1 MGIYLHEMKRGRMGL
16 LAWGC
21 VIGGMIAL
29 CLLLYPELTKEG
41 ASIQAAIESMGTF
54 TAAFGAD
61 RLNYAEL
68 MGFYGIY
75 GGGCMLGI
83 GGIFYAAVLGTG
95 MLEKEEREHT
105 AEFLLTHPV
114 SRSQVVTEKLLAMIS
129 QMLLLNG
136 MVILLSVVSFCIIG
150 EKPDWHDFFLFHG
163 AQIVMQFEILCICFG
178 ISAFLKKG
186 ATSAGIGIA
195 AALYFLGVFG
205 NITEKAEFVTYIT
218 PYTYADGANVIPA
231 GELDI
236 KLVMLGMVYAVIGLI
251 AAYGKY
257 TRKDIC

>member
-1 MGIYLHEMKRGRMGL
+1 
-16 LAWGC
+16 
-21 VIGGMIAL
+21 
-29 CLLLYPELTKEG
+29 
-41 ASIQAAIESMGTF
+41 
-54 TAAFGAD
+54 
-61 RLNYAEL
+61 
-68 MGFYGIY
+68 
-75 GGGCMLGI
+75 
-83 GGIFYAAVLGTG
+83 
-95 MLEKEEREHT
+95 
-105 AEFLLTHPV
+105 
-114 SRSQVVTEKLLAMIS
+114 
-129 QMLLLNG
+129 
-136 MVILLSVVSFCIIG
+136 
-150 EKPDWHDFFLFHG
+150 
-163 AQIVMQFEILCICFG
+163 MQFEILCICFG
-178 ISAFLKKG
+178 ISAFQKKG

>member
-75 GGGCMLGI
+75 GGCMLGI
-83 GGIFYAAVLGTG
+83 GGIFLCRGTWNRNVG
-95 MLEKEEREHT
+95 ERR
-105 AEFLLTHPV
+105 AGTHGRV
-114 SRSQVVTEKLLAMIS
+114 SADASGQPEPGCNRKASGDDQ
-129 QMLLLNG
+129 
-136 MVILLSVVSFCIIG
+136 
-150 EKPDWHDFFLFHG
+150 PD
-163 AQIVMQFEILCICFG
+163 A
-178 ISAFLKKG
+178 
-186 ATSAGIGIA
+186 
-195 AALYFLGVFG
+195 
-205 NITEKAEFVTYIT
+205 
-218 PYTYADGANVIPA
+218 PA
-231 GELDI
+231 
-236 KLVMLGMVYAVIGLI
+236 
-251 AAYGKY
+251 
-257 TRKDIC
+257 

>member
-1 MGIYLHEMKRGRMGL
+1 M
-16 LAWGC
+16 
-21 VIGGMIAL
+21 IGGMIAL

-75 GGGCMLGI
+75 GGCMLGI

-178 ISAFLKKG
+178 ISAFPEKRRYQRRDRYSSGTVFPGCIWKYHGKG
-186 ATSAGIGIA
+186 RVCNLYYSIYLCGRGQCDPGRGIRHKAG
-195 AALYFLGVFG
+195 
-205 NITEKAEFVTYIT
+205 
-218 PYTYADGANVIPA
+218 YAGDGLCSDRPNCR
-231 GELDI
+231 LR
-236 KLVMLGMVYAVIGLI
+236 KVYQKGYLLI
-251 AAYGKY
+251 
-257 TRKDIC
+257 

>member
-75 GGGCMLGI
+75 GGCMLGI
-83 GGIFYAAVLGTG
+83 GGIFYAAVGTG

>member
-1 MGIYLHEMKRGRMGL
+1 
-16 LAWGC
+16 
-21 VIGGMIAL
+21 
-29 CLLLYPELTKEG
+29 
-41 ASIQAAIESMGTF
+41 
-54 TAAFGAD
+54 
-61 RLNYAEL
+61 
-68 MGFYGIY
+68 
-75 GGGCMLGI
+75 
-83 GGIFYAAVLGTG
+83 
-95 MLEKEEREHT
+95 
-105 AEFLLTHPV
+105 
-114 SRSQVVTEKLLAMIS
+114 
-129 QMLLLNG
+129 

>member
-75 GGGCMLGI
+75 GGDRRHLLCRGTWNRNVGERRAGTHGRVSADASGQPEPGCNRKASGDD
-83 GGIFYAAVLGTG
+83 
-95 MLEKEEREHT
+95 
-105 AEFLLTHPV
+105 
-114 SRSQVVTEKLLAMIS
+114 Q
-129 QMLLLNG
+129 
-136 MVILLSVVSFCIIG
+136 
-150 EKPDWHDFFLFHG
+150 PD
-163 AQIVMQFEILCICFG
+163 A
-178 ISAFLKKG
+178 
-186 ATSAGIGIA
+186 
-195 AALYFLGVFG
+195 
-205 NITEKAEFVTYIT
+205 
-218 PYTYADGANVIPA
+218 PA
-231 GELDI
+231 
-236 KLVMLGMVYAVIGLI
+236 
-251 AAYGKY
+251 
-257 TRKDIC
+257 

>member
-75 GGGCMLGI
+75 GCMLGI

>member
-1 MGIYLHEMKRGRMGL
+1 
-16 LAWGC
+16 
-21 VIGGMIAL
+21 
-29 CLLLYPELTKEG
+29 
-41 ASIQAAIESMGTF
+41 
-54 TAAFGAD
+54 
-61 RLNYAEL
+61 
-68 MGFYGIY
+68 
-75 GGGCMLGI
+75 MLGI

-95 MLEKEEREHT
+95 MLEKEERG
-105 AEFLLTHPV
+105 THGRV
-114 SRSQVVTEKLLAMIS
+114 SADASGQPEPGCKYEKLLAMIS

-150 EKPDWHDFFLFHG
+150 EKPDWHDFSCIPRG
-163 AQIVMQFEILCICFG
+163 TDVMQFEILCICFG

-186 ATSAGIGIA
+186 ATSAGISIA

-205 NITEKAEFVTYIT
+205 NITEKPEFRTYIT

>member
-75 GGGCMLGI
+75 GGCMLGI

-150 EKPDWHDFFLFHG
+150 EKPDWPDFFLFHG

>member
-1 MGIYLHEMKRGRMGL
+1 M
-16 LAWGC
+16 
-21 VIGGMIAL
+21 
-29 CLLLYPELTKEG
+29 
-41 ASIQAAIESMGTF
+41 
-54 TAAFGAD
+54 
-61 RLNYAEL
+61 YA
-68 MGFYGIY
+68 
-75 GGGCMLGI
+75 GI

-150 EKPDWHDFFLFHG
+150 EKPDFLFHG

>member
-75 GGGCMLGI
+75 GGCMLGI

-95 MLEKEEREHT
+95 MLEKE
-105 AEFLLTHPV
+105 EFLLTHPV

>member
-1 MGIYLHEMKRGRMGL
+1 
-16 LAWGC
+16 
-21 VIGGMIAL
+21 
-29 CLLLYPELTKEG
+29 
-41 ASIQAAIESMGTF
+41 
-54 TAAFGAD
+54 
-61 RLNYAEL
+61 
-68 MGFYGIY
+68 
-75 GGGCMLGI
+75 
-83 GGIFYAAVLGTG
+83 
-95 MLEKEEREHT
+95 
-105 AEFLLTHPV
+105 
-114 SRSQVVTEKLLAMIS
+114 MIS
-129 QMLLLNG
+129 
-136 MVILLSVVSFCIIG
+136 SYS
-150 EKPDWHDFFLFHG
+150 G